1 MPHARKPPTQPP
13 PPAFET
19 GDEHVL
25 PPLDNENPGDL
36 MLTEQFEA
44 DLSGYSTDLSNF
56 APEVGAW
63 DQHTPG
69 VSDPEGIDV
78 RGLPGASPVWGVQG
92 QPSSPPVWR
101 EAQKFPAATALRVW
115 RMHNG
120 SLEICGNTRH
130 AGISEVELYEQFLEF
145 MPKPGDPPLRLHVR
159 PVNMTGQE
167 FGNIVALPEIP
178 WQNTDL
184 QEVRRRVA
192 ARESARA
199 ATAPVA
205 AAPGG
210 PDPIVA
216 EIIREA
222 MQASRAKEAEIM
234 AELRAQ
240 REQAARR
247 EAELAKLEAE
257 RQIQLMRAHE
267 AVTESALKTE
277 TSRAEALLQ
286 QQARMSESQMQLQA
300 KMHETL
306 LQGQGGL
313 SAALLTMH
321 QAAAERERAAAEQ
334 RAREERERYDRDRR
348 EMEARLQREREE
360 LDRREAARLA
370 MLRQEQEERHARLE
384 EERRRMAEAAQER
397 AERAAREAKAEELA
411 RQQRHEMAMAAMR
424 QEHEA
429 RMERDKMA
437 LELQLQRVNVQNT
450 AAAAASPLGMLDQVK
465 GLLAGVGV
473 EPADLLKRIFAPPE
487 GSDDASPSAGAL
499 IAEVA
504 PHIGGII
511 RGVGDAIQKARV
523 PVTPPAAPMPVAAL
537 PMPVPQVPFPGM
549 GAVPGG
555 AMVLGELPAS
565 AHMSLPAIAGAPSER
580 VVAEPPPPPPENADL
595 AALPLHMKRDARTRI
610 RDLVNK
616 MRNVP
621 EEQWAE
627 IVVNAMQNDVATF
640 YHYIKANG
648 GLSVS
653 LREAGADAAFIQ
665 RFLAQPAVMIL
676 PEDVPR

>member
-1 MPHARKPPTQPP
+1 MPARKNPPQP
-13 PPAFET
+13 AYET
-19 GDEHVL
+19 GEDHAL
-25 PPLDNENPGDL
+25 PPLDQENPGDA
-36 MLTEQFEA
+36 MLTEQFEE
-44 DLSGYSTDLSNF
+44 DLEGYSTDLSNF

-63 DQHTPG
+63 DQQNTVG
-69 VSDPEGIDV
+69 LADPVGIDV
-78 RGLPGASPVWGVQG
+78 RSLPGANPALVVQG

-101 EAQKFPAATALRVW
+101 EAQKFPAATSLRVW

-120 SLEICGNTRH
+120 TLEICGNTRH
-130 AGISEVELYEQFLEF
+130 ANISEVELYEQFLDF

-184 QEVRRRVA
+184 QEVRRRVN

-199 ATAPVA
+199 STIPTAMA
-205 AAPGG
+205 SGST
-210 PDPIVA
+210 DPIVA
-216 EIIREA
+216 EILREA
-222 MQASRAKEAEIM
+222 MLASREKEMAVM

-240 REQAARR
+240 REQNAKR

-267 AVTESALKTE
+267 AVTESAIKTE
-277 TSRAEALLQ
+277 TSRSEALLAQ
-286 QQARMSESQMQLQA
+286 QSRMSESQMLLQA

-334 RAREERERYDRDRR
+334 RSREDRDRYERERR
-348 EMEARLQREREE
+348 EMELRLERERQE

-370 MLRQEQEERHARLE
+370 MLKQEQEERQARLE
-384 EERRRMAEAAQER
+384 QERQRMAEAARER
-397 AERAAREAKAEELA
+397 ADRAEREAKAEEQA

-429 RMERDKMA
+429 RLKRDEVA
-437 LELQLQRVNVQNT
+437 LELQMQRINAQNT
-450 AAAAASPLGMLDQVK
+450 TAAAASPLGMLDQAK
-465 GLLAGVGV
+465 GLLAGLGL
-473 EPADLLKRIFAPPE
+473 EPADLLKKLFAPPE
-487 GSDDASPSAGAL
+487 SDEDAGPSAGAL
-499 IAEVA
+499 VAEMA

-511 RGVGDAIQKARV
+511 RGVGEAIQKARV
-523 PVTPPAAPMPVAAL
+523 PVPAPAMPVAAL
-537 PMPVPQVPFPGM
+537 PMPVPQPPFPGA
-549 GAVPGG
+549 GSIPGG
-555 AMVLGELPAS
+555 AMVLGDLP
-565 AHMSLPAIAGAPSER
+565 PALHQGGHGGGVMAAPVE
-580 VVAEPPPPPPENADL
+580 PPPPPENAAL
-595 AALPLHMKRDARTRI
+595 ASLPLHMKRDARTRI
-610 RDLVNK
+610 RELVN
-616 MRNVP
+616 RLRAVA
-621 EEQWAE
+621 EEHWEALV
-627 IVVNAMQNDVATF
+627 INAIQSDMATF

-648 GLSVS
+648 GISVS
-653 LREAGADAAFIQ
+653 LREAGADAAFVQ
-665 RFLAQPAVMIL
+665 RFLAQPAVQAI